1 MTKLY
6 LIRHA
11 EAEGNIFRRMHG
23 QYNSRVT
30 VNGLRQIEALQK
42 RFEQVPIDAVYAS
55 DLFRTRKS
63 AEAICLPKGLPL
75 RPEPRLREVRVGIWE
90 DLPFGELDWRW
101 PRELNRFMR
110 DPEGWQIEGAESYEQ
125 YSSRFEAALREIARA
140 HEGQSVAIFTHG

>member
-1 MTKLY
+1 MTRLY

-11 EAEGNIFRRMHG
+11 EAEGNIYRRMDGH
-23 QYNSRVT
+23 YNSRIT
-30 VNGLRQIEALQK
+30 QNGLRQIDALRQ
-42 RFEQVPIDAVYAS
+42 RFAEIPIDAVYAS

-75 RPEPRLREVRVGIWE
+75 RPEPRLREVRVGISE
-90 DLPFGELDWRW
+90 DLPFGRLGWRR
-101 PRELNRFMR
+101 PRELNRRMP